1 MKNISVEELNEILEK
16 HEIWLRGEE
25 GGERAD
31 LWDTD
36 LRGFDLIDI
45 NLSGAD
51 LRNSDLGD
59 ANLMYADLKYADLKY
74 TNLSYT
80 NLSDAD
86 LRGADLRGANLMG
99 ANLSNTNL
107 SNTNLSDTDLS
118 DADLMGANLSDTNL
132 SDADLRGAD
141 LRGANLSDTDLSDA
155 DLMGANLS
163 DTDISDA
170 DLRGTNLWDTD
181 LSNTNLKN
189 VKTNINTIGYNLAC
203 PEEGSFIGYKRAS
216 GCMVK
221 LLILDDAKR
230 SSATTYKCRCDKAK
244 VLDIEN
250 AYTGEKIEETKSDYD
265 PKFIYRVGEIVT
277 VEDFD
282 DNRWNECSTGI
293 HFFVNKENA
302 LNY

>member
-74 TNLSYT
+74 TDLSYT

-107 SNTNLSDTDLS
+107 NNT
-118 DADLMGANLSDTNL
+118 
-132 SDADLRGAD
+132 
-141 LRGANLSDTDLSDA
+141 
-155 DLMGANLS
+155 NLS

-250 AYTGEKIEETKSDYD
+250 AYTGEKIEETKSNYD

>member
-74 TNLSYT
+74 TDLSYT

-86 LRGADLRGANLMG
+86 LRGADLRGAN
-99 ANLSNTNL
+99 
-107 SNTNLSDTDLS
+107 
-118 DADLMGANLSDTNL
+118 
-132 SDADLRGAD
+132 
-141 LRGANLSDTDLSDA
+141 
-155 DLMGANLS
+155 LMGANLS

-277 VEDFD
+277 VDDFD
-282 DNRWNECSTGI
+282 DNRWNECTSGI